1 MTRSIKATKKII
13 EVGKKHMLDQ
23 RLRIE
28 RHKELTAKLER
39 DGDPDVVAKA
49 RQLLADM
56 EQTLARMQAE
66 YAAAQERLAQA
77 TVEEPNDPKVERDTP
92 NRGLLSAAVRLK

>member
-28 RHKELTAKLER
+28 RHKQLTAKLER
-39 DGDPDVVAKA
+39 DGDPDVVAKGASIA
-49 RQLLADM
+49 R
-56 EQTLARMQAE
+56 
-66 YAAAQERLAQA
+66 
-77 TVEEPNDPKVERDTP
+77 
-92 NRGLLSAAVRLK
+92 

>member
-23 RLRIE
+23 GRRIQ
-28 RHKELTAKLER
+28 RHKIVDCQTRTRRRSRRRCEGASI
-39 DGDPDVVAKA
+39 A
-49 RQLLADM
+49 RSM

-77 TVEEPNDPKVERDTP
+77 TVDEPSDPKVERDTP
-92 NRGLLSAAVRLK
+92 TGGLLSAAVRLK

>member
-1 MTRSIKATKKII
+1 MTRSVKATKKII
-13 EVGKKHMLDQ
+13 EVGKRPRPDPG
-23 RLRIE
+23 IE

-77 TVEEPNDPKVERDTP
+77 TVDEPSDPKVERDTP
-92 NRGLLSAAVRLK
+92 IRRAP